1 MGTWNITE
9 ATSWQTCSRLRTGK
23 SDLERAVQHL
33 YPLELQCDT
42 KDNPV
47 SVEERSYRTGTTS
60 RSRRRAADIAI
71 KDQLTD
77 ENDTP
82 QVE

>member
-1 MGTWNITE
+1 M
-9 ATSWQTCSRLRTGK
+9 
-23 SDLERAVQHL
+23 QHL

-47 SVEERSYRTGTTS
+47 SVEERSYRTGTS
-60 RSRRRAADIAI
+60 RLRRTAAVIADIAI
-71 KDQLTD
+71 KDELTD
-77 ENDTP
+77 ENDTL